1 MKTLHIGFKGNGSLI
16 AICAFLILFSIYL
29 ISTALT
35 SIPGTYAWFT
45 SGTSAAGTIHNA
57 TTEDLL
63 QIQSSEVQYG
73 SNCSIENTLTIKNIS
88 DMSTK
93 VTVLFQS
100 DSGEELLTSQK
111 LKPGQSLSTA
121 PDAITDMTGGCEATT
136 LTYHIK
142 GFINYVDETFSVA
155 VDSNELKETIVE
167 EPVES
172 KVEEEKPKVEDE
184 TNVDEQDKAE
194 PEEEATDSQEETP
207 VKVEDEEVEPPVVE
221 DPEQEEKTADEP
233 QVEEEDASSSEPPD
247 ENVIDEVREE
257 KQVEEEKEEK
267 SEQANSIAGE

>member
-136 LTYHIK
+136 LTYHIQ
-142 GFINYVDETFSVA
+142 GFINYVDETYSVA

-167 EPVES
+167 GPVES
-172 KVEEEKPKVEDE
+172 KVEEKPKVEDE
-184 TNVDEQDKAE
+184 TNVDKQDKAE

-247 ENVIDEVREE
+247 ENVIDEVPEE

-267 SEQANSIAGE
+267 SAQANSIAGE

>member
-1 MKTLHIGFKGNGSLI
+1 MKKLHNGFNGNGSLI
-16 AICAFLILFSIYL
+16 AICTFLILFSIYL

-45 SGTSAAGTIHNA
+45 SGTSASGTIHNA

-88 DMSTK
+88 DISTK
-93 VTVLFQS
+93 VTVLFQF

-111 LKPGQSLSTA
+111 LNPGQSLTTA

-136 LTYHIK
+136 LTYHIR
-142 GFINYVDETFSVA
+142 GFTNYVDETYSVE
-155 VDSNELKETIVE
+155 VDSNELKETIVPE
-167 EPVES
+167 SVES
-172 KVEEEKPKVEDE
+172 KVEEKPKVEDE
-184 TNVDEQDKAE
+184 TNVDDQEKAE
-194 PEEEATDSQEETP
+194 PEKEEAESQEETP

-221 DPEQEEKTADEP
+221 DPEQEEKTADKP

-247 ENVIDEVREE
+247 ENVIDEVPQE
-257 KQVEEEKEEK
+257 KQVEEEKP
-267 SEQANSIAGE
+267 EQANSMAGE

>member
-1 MKTLHIGFKGNGSLI
+1 MKKLHNGLNDNRSLI
-16 AICAFLILFSIYL
+16 AICTFLILFSIYF

-45 SGTSAAGTIHNA
+45 SGTSASGTIHNA

-63 QIQSSEVQYG
+63 HIQSSEVQYG

-136 LTYHIK
+136 LTYHIQ

-172 KVEEEKPKVEDE
+172 KVEEKPKVEDGTSVE
-184 TNVDEQDKAE
+184 EQDKAE
-194 PEEEATDSQEETP
+194 PEEEATESQKETP
-207 VKVEDEEVEPPVVE
+207 AKDEEEVQPPTDE
-221 DPEQEEKTADEP
+221 DPEQEEQEADQPKTEEGTESNEQP
-233 QVEEEDASSSEPPD
+233 QENKDAVEGASEENQDKEVEEEAVPGD
-247 ENVIDEVREE
+247 
-257 KQVEEEKEEK
+257 
-267 SEQANSIAGE
+267 SIASDE

>member
-1 MKTLHIGFKGNGSLI
+1 MKTLHNGFKGNGSLI

-93 VTVLFQS
+93 VTVLFQL

-111 LKPGQSLSTA
+111 LKPGQSLTTA
-121 PDAITDMTGGCEATT
+121 PDAITDITGGCEATS
-136 LTYHIK
+136 LTYHIR
-142 GFINYVDETFSVA
+142 GFINYVDEPYIVE
-155 VDSNELKETIVE
+155 VDSNELKETIVQ

-172 KVEEEKPKVEDE
+172 KVEEKPKVEDE
-184 TNVDEQDKAE
+184 TNVDGQDKAE
-194 PEEEATDSQEETP
+194 PEEEAAERQEETP
-207 VKVEDEEVEPPVVE
+207 VKVEDEEEEVDPPVVE
-221 DPEQEEKTADEP
+221 NPEQEEKTADKPE
-233 QVEEEDASSSEPPD
+233 VEEESGS
-247 ENVIDEVREE
+247 
-257 KQVEEEKEEK
+257 KEEPEENK
-267 SEQANSIAGE
+267 EDDSAENHDMEVKEEAVPNSIANE